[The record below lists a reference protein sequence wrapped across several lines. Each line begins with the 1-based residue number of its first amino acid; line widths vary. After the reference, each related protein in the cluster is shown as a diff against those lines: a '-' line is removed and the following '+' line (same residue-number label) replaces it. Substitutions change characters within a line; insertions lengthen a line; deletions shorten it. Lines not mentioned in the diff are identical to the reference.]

1 MPCSTSPSASNK
13 KKDTAAADA
22 ASYSIDRLLPYI
34 FLCTIGPSVT
44 AASNLFVVRYLMCRY
59 YWVQKG
65 TSSPKLPPPGDE
77 RCGNRNVQA
86 LAGSV
91 MAALATLDGIFSF
104 LASPFVQS
112 LSDRFGR
119 RPLLICLPLLATLST
134 LSILTAYIVENT
146 TMAWVLLTTTGI
158 FVSASTKSVF
168 LPTLCVADV
177 ASEDARTRFY
187 SRMEAVALMGP
198 GTAYITSA
206 LVSRY
211 IPNVAVPYYIALGAQ
226 VGAALYAY
234 FFIPETLHAASDAK
248 SGESDD
254 EPEGSQAGSESG
266 SGSPQVDEEGE
277 EDEHANEGILAETL
291 ASPIKPLRLL
301 IPHRHEGRLHWQL
314 FVVSLSLL
322 MTTAG
327 TVFIAT
333 ASLLFLTDKFDFA
346 PENNAWMLAFLTFS
360 RFAYLI
366 ILFPLILKF
375 GRSALNRYEIW
386 KQHRKAKNGD
396 GERQPLMM
404 RRDTSARQGDANHFD
419 VILAFFSVVI
429 DAAALSFVS
438 LSLSYQQVLAAFAIM
453 AFGAGDNPTFK
464 AVFVSFAPPE
474 HSSQA
479 LAALDMVFSAAK
491 LASPPLLGSLYAA
504 FVEIG
509 RPELLFLTAG
519 GLCAAG
525 ALLILP
531 LMFTKR
537 NFKKTE

>member
-1 MPCSTSPSASNK
+1 MPPSTSTSS
-13 KKDTAAADA
+13 KKDAAA
-22 ASYSIDRLLPYI
+22 YSIDRLLPYI

-59 YWVQKG
+59 YWVQRG
-65 TSSPKLPPPGDE
+65 TDAPKLPKPGDD

-119 RPLLICLPLLATLST
+119 RPLLICLPLLATIST
-134 LSILTAYIVENT
+134 LSILSAYVIENT
-146 TMAWVLLTTTGI
+146 TIAWVLLTTTGI

-187 SRMEAVALMGP
+187 SRMEAVALLGP

-211 IPNVAVPYYIALGAQ
+211 IPDVAVPYYIALGAQ
-226 VGAALYAY
+226 IGAALYAY
-234 FFIPETLHAASDAK
+234 FFIPETLNAASDAK
-248 SGESDD
+248 DNESGEEDGTEDGSNSDGESD
-254 EPEGSQAGSESG
+254 ENQ
-266 SGSPQVDEEGE
+266 
-277 EDEHANEGILAETL
+277 GILAETL
-291 ASPIKPLRLL
+291 AVPVKPLGLL

-333 ASLLFLTDKFDFA
+333 ASLLFLTDKFNFA

-366 ILFPLILKF
+366 ILFPFILKF

-396 GERQPLMM
+396 GERQPLIT

-419 VILAFFSVVI
+419 VILAFFSVLI
-429 DAAALSFVS
+429 DAIALSFVS

-531 LMFTKR
+531 LMFTKQ

>member
-1 MPCSTSPSASNK
+1 MPASISNGK
-13 KKDTAAADA
+13 KKDS

-59 YWVQKG
+59 YWVQRG
-65 TSSPKLPPPGDE
+65 TDTPKLPRPGDD

-91 MAALATLDGIFSF
+91 MAALATLDGVFSF

-119 RPLLICLPLLATLST
+119 RPLLICLPLLATTST
-134 LSILTAYIVENT
+134 LSILTAYLVENT
-146 TMAWVLLTTTGI
+146 TVAWILLTTTGI

-187 SRMEAVALMGP
+187 SRMEAVALLGP

-234 FFIPETLHAASDAK
+234 FFIPETLHAASDTQSDH
-248 SGESDD
+248 SGGEEAQDSDAD
-254 EPEGSQAGSESG
+254 AG
-266 SGSPQVDEEGE
+266 SGSASEAESDGGDQ
-277 EDEHANEGILAETL
+277 GILAETL
-291 ASPIKPLRLL
+291 AVPVKPLRLL

-333 ASLLFLTDKFDFA
+333 ASLLFLTDKFNFA

-366 ILFPLILKF
+366 FIFPFILKF

-386 KQHRKAKNGD
+386 KQHRKAKNGNGD
-396 GERQPLMM
+396 GERQPLIT

-419 VILAFFSVVI
+419 VILAFLSVLI
-429 DAAALSFVS
+429 DAVALGFVS

-519 GLCAAG
+519 GLCATG

-537 NFKKTE
+537 SLKKTE